1 MRLPLLDDNS
11 PDGLGSLAL
20 DNFKEETGEVETA
33 DILFLPD
40 ELLERVLSLLPL
52 RWLKTAAAVCCR
64 WRRLAEGPRLW
75 RGLRISVK
83 QDNLSVMPEVMV
95 LEK

>member
-1 MRLPLLDDNS
+1 MRLPGLDDNS
-11 PDGLGSLAL
+11 RYGVGSLAL
-20 DNFKEETGEVETA
+20 DDSEEAGEVDTA
-33 DILFLPD
+33 AILFLPD
-40 ELLERVLSLLPL
+40 ELLERILSLLPL

-75 RGLRISVK
+75 RSLRITVK
-83 QDNLSVMPEVMV
+83 PDNLTAMPEVMV

>member
-1 MRLPLLDDNS
+1 MRIPGLDDNCRY
-11 PDGLGSLAL
+11 GLGSLAL
-20 DNFKEETGEVETA
+20 DDSEEETGEEDTA
-33 DILFLPD
+33 AILFLPD
-40 ELLERVLSLLPL
+40 ELLERILYLLPL

-75 RGLRISVK
+75 RGLRITVK
-83 QDNLSVMPEVMV
+83 PDNLTAMPEVMV

>member
-1 MRLPLLDDNS
+1 MRLPGIDDNS
-11 PDGLGSLAL
+11 PYGLGSLAL
-20 DNFKEETGEVETA
+20 DETGEVETA
-33 DILFLPD
+33 AILFLPD
-40 ELLERVLSLLPL
+40 ELLERILSLLPL

-75 RGLRISVK
+75 RSLKITVK
-83 QDNLSVMPEVMV
+83 PDNLTAMPEVMV